1 MSRKDEV
8 RGTFGSMQLPATRP
22 ADIDTVLA
30 GGAAESFVTQPVAGG
45 GRAPKYGPA
54 PVSERATDRAV
65 RGAFAGLGAGG
76 SVGPSY
82 DARSAAVNVGTAAL
96 SGGVSGFMAGGPGGA
111 AAGFLLGGLTSGLNA
126 WLQVDAENKRR
137 SEMEALIRE
146 QEAKEDAR
154 EKRDRAD
161 ELSAL
166 KYNRRQA
173 ELEQAWGVAQANRAR
188 VSELLDKNQT
198 LRDRWVKTGSIQ

>member
-8 RGTFGSMQLPATRP
+8 RGTFGGMQLPATRP

-30 GGAAESFVTQPVAGG
+30 GGAAEGLVTQPLAGS

-65 RGAFAGLGAGG
+65 RGAFSGLGAGG
-76 SVGPSY
+76 STGPSY
-82 DARSAAVNVGTAAL
+82 DAKSAAVNIGTATL
-96 SGGVSGFMAGGPGGA
+96 SGA
-111 AAGFLLGGLTSGLNA
+111 AAGYMSGGPVGAGVGAGLGLLTSSLNA
-126 WLQVDAENKRR
+126 WLQVDAENRRR
-137 SEMEALIRE
+137 SEMDALIRE
-146 QEAKEDAR
+146 QEAKEEAR

-161 ELSAL
+161 DLSAL
-166 KYNRRQA
+166 KYNRKQA

-188 VSELLDKNQT
+188 VNELLDRNQT
-198 LRDRWVKTGSIQ
+198 LRDRWVKTGSVM